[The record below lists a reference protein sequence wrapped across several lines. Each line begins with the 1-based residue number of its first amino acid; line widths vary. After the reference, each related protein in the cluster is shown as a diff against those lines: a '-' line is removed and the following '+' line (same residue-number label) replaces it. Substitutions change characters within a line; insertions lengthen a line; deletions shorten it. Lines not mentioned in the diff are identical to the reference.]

1 MLPSLQQLRFLVALA
16 DELHFGRAADAC
28 HVTQSTLSNGI
39 KELEAILG
47 VSLAERS
54 KRSVLLTP
62 VGEEIAVR
70 ARRLLAD
77 ATDLVDTAK
86 RHAGALR
93 GDLRLGAIP
102 TVGPFLVPK
111 IMPRVRTTFP
121 ELRFYFREELTESLI
136 AGLKAGRLDAIL
148 IALPF
153 EFDGLESVELF
164 DDNYQLATPL
174 DHKLANRDVVTGRDL
189 RGEKLAAAGKGTL
202 SAVARPV
209 GLSRRACDAG
219 RQLRRDQSGHTCF
232 HGRRGAG
239 NHAVAATCRRCRRGP
254 RYAACAGAA
263 RRRLSAPYCAR
274 MAENIGPRG
283 GVRATGRGVSR
294 GAQRPARLRTGTT
307 CRSRCGKKV
316 HLRLS
321 LVKVTGA
328 SRFYS
333 SANFGREE
341 IVECGQEGY
350 GPG

>member
-189 RGEKLAAAGKGTL
+189 RGEKLLLLEKGHCLQLHAL
-202 SAVARPV
+202 SAFPDAHTTQDDSFAATSLVTLVSMVEEGLGITLLPQLAVDAGVARGTRLALAPLE
-209 GLSRRACDAG
+209 GACPRRIVLAWRKTSA
-219 RQLRRDQSGHTCF
+219 RAEEFAQLAEVFR
-232 HGRRGAG
+232 
-239 NHAVAATCRRCRRGP
+239 
-254 RYAACAGAA
+254 AA
-263 RRRLSAPYCAR
+263 RNDL
-274 MAENIGPRG
+274 
-283 GVRATGRGVSR
+283 RA
-294 GAQRPARLRTGTT
+294 
-307 CRSRCGKKV
+307 
-316 HLRLS
+316 
-321 LVKVTGA
+321 
-328 SRFYS
+328 
-333 SANFGREE
+333 
-341 IVECGQEGY
+341 
-350 GPG
+350 